1 MSKTVL
7 ITGGAGYI
15 GSHAV
20 YAFQEQ
26 GWNVVVLDNLSAGI
40 HQNISSSATFIQ
52 VDLSQADTV
61 DKVISAYKPEA
72 IVHFAG
78 SIIVPES
85 VRDPLKY
92 YNNNTNVTR
101 KLLECA
107 IKNNV
112 KAFLFSSTAAVY
124 GEPKNVPIDE
134 DAPLLPIN
142 PYGSSKLASEYIV
155 KDCGVAYGLQ
165 YGILRYFNV
174 AGADGLGRTGQSSL
188 EATHLIKVACEVVV
202 GKREKL
208 SIFGVDYP
216 TKDGTCIRDY
226 IHVTDLVNAHVSALN
241 YLIDS
246 KKNLIL
252 NCGYGRGYSV
262 RDVILA
268 IERVTGKPLKFE
280 IAARR
285 EGDPV
290 SLIADNSRILST
302 LDWQPQ
308 YDNLDVI
315 IETALSWEKTLTAR
329 VQ

>member
-26 GWNVVVLDNLSAGI
+26 GWNVVVLDNLSTGI
-40 HQNISSSATFIQ
+40 YQNISSSATFIQ
-52 VDLSQADTV
+52 VDLSQADTL

-92 YNNNTNVTR
+92 YDNNTNVTR
-101 KLLECA
+101 KLLECS

-165 YGILRYFNV
+165 YGILR
-174 AGADGLGRTGQSSL
+174 L
-188 EATHLIKVACEVVV
+188 
-202 GKREKL
+202 
-208 SIFGVDYP
+208 
-216 TKDGTCIRDY
+216 
-226 IHVTDLVNAHVSALN
+226 
-241 YLIDS
+241 
-246 KKNLIL
+246 
-252 NCGYGRGYSV
+252 
-262 RDVILA
+262 
-268 IERVTGKPLKFE
+268 
-280 IAARR
+280 
-285 EGDPV
+285 
-290 SLIADNSRILST
+290 SLIHI
-302 LDWQPQ
+302 
-308 YDNLDVI
+308 
-315 IETALSWEKTLTAR
+315 
-329 VQ
+329 